1 MFGGG
6 VAVVGGRG
14 LAGVLKR
21 LGICRIGVKHLCR
34 MAAGWRCI

>member
-14 LAGVLKR
+14 LVGVLKR
-21 LGICRIGVKHLCR
+21 LDICRIGVKLCR
-34 MAAGWRCI
+34 MAAGWRRT